1 MLAVAA
7 NGVAKPVALCTM
19 AVVSLAV
26 MSLAVMSLAVVSA
39 LMVPVI
45 RVVVPRLAVVI
56 GPGIAK
62 VVSMAMTM
70 MPMPPI
76 MIAQREAIDIDMD
89 FQVTGMGHRRGR
101 YTHGD

>member
-39 LMVPVI
+39 LMVLVI

-70 MPMPPI
+70 MPMPP